1 MPPARE
7 PLARRS
13 MNASAPPPSPR
24 AFLRDY
30 AGTPQSLRS
39 TRDDVSAWL
48 RAQECDNEMVERA
61 VLVASELA
69 SNAVQ
74 AAPGRS
80 YRVAIVGAGPQLVE
94 LTISNPFLASSP
106 PDRDRWLPTT
116 PAAPRGR
123 GLSIVAA
130 LSRDVRVDVDNEFVR
145 VTVLMQTVSDR

>member
-1 MPPARE
+1 MSPA
-7 PLARRS
+7 
-13 MNASAPPPSPR
+13 APPPPTPVPR

-30 AGTPQSLRS
+30 EGTLQSLRS

-48 RAQECDNEMVERA
+48 RAGECDNEMVERA

-80 YRVAIVGAGPQLVE
+80 YRVAIADAGSRLVE
-94 LTISNPFLASSP
+94 LTVSNPFLSTSP
-106 PDRDRWLPTT
+106 PDRTQWLPTT
-116 PAAPRGR
+116 PAAARGR

-130 LSRDVRVDVDNEFVR
+130 LSRDVRVDVDDECVR
-145 VTVLMQTVSDR
+145 VTALMQTVSDQ